1 MTSTYDRLPDGIKQA
16 LDESTWPSEKAIIKT
31 KMQATK
37 TFRELP
43 IGTIVSLLLFGIQG
57 HVGTGEYEQRWQLL
71 QALTQIEKTFQKQI
85 LIRPNPN
92 QNQNH
97 EQ

>member
-16 LDESTWPSEKAIIKT
+16 LDESTWPSEKAIIKA

-43 IGTIVSLLLFGIQG
+43 IGTIVSLILFGIQG
-57 HVGTGEYEQRWQLL
+57 QVGTEVYENRWQLL
-71 QALTQIEKTFQKQI
+71 QTLTQIEQIFQKPI
-85 LIRPNPN
+85 PIRPNQN